1 MLFAGGHDK
10 RIITQ
15 NSLNKLLA
23 RQSLCLHKNFA
34 SHVTWKH
41 IWILTRLNRYTRRK
55 ALAKHYYNFGYNTF
69 HNDKSI
75 KKNKVINAASEN
87 GYWML
92 IYIVNMYIGIFI
104 IPSWDPFADINVY
117 INFLRFC
124 MKLYGIKTDDS
135 TTSMIPMS

>member
-1 MLFAGGHDK
+1 MLSAGGHDK

-23 RQSLCLHKNFA
+23 RQSLYLHKNFA
-34 SHVTWKH
+34 SHVTCKH
-41 IWILTRLNRYTRRK
+41 IWILTQLNRYASSGKTIIKYQLLRLWKNRK
-55 ALAKHYYNFGYNTF
+55 LIEIY
-69 HNDKSI
+69 SI
-75 KKNKVINAASEN
+75 VNATSEN

-92 IYIVNMYIGIFI
+92 VYIVNMYIGIFI